1 MNPVVMQLTAR
12 GLTGRKRGL
21 LLVLLP
27 AALLLLAALVRWAS
41 GGDVFQAV
49 GLVDNFGLGT
59 LLPLTCLLIG
69 VGVVGT
75 EIDDGSIV
83 YLLAKPMARRT
94 ILLSK
99 LAVAW
104 GAALVFAVVPL
115 VLACLITAG
124 DPGEI
129 TSAVAVTATLS
140 ALAYTTVFV
149 ALAVASR
156 NAVITGLLY
165 ALVWETILGGYVPGV
180 KNASIR
186 QWALAAGEQVLGRDR
201 ATSLS
206 LASQVS
212 VEAGVGLL
220 AAAVVVAAFI
230 AVRRLQ
236 TIRLTT
242 GQ

>member
-1 MNPVVMQLTAR
+1 MNPVVMQLTIR

-27 AALLLLAALVRWAS
+27 AALLTLAALVRWAS
-41 GGDVFQAV
+41 GGDTFQAV
-49 GLVDNFGLGT
+49 KLVNDFGLGT

-83 YLLAKPMARRT
+83 YLLAKPMPRRT

-104 GAALVFAVVPL
+104 AAALVLAVLPL

-129 TSAVAVTATLS
+129 TGAFAVTATLA

-149 ALAVASR
+149 ALSVASR
-156 NAVITGLLY
+156 SAVIIGLLY

-186 QWALAAGEQVLGRDR
+186 QWALAAGEQVLGYDR
-201 ATSLS
+201 ATRLEV
-206 LASQVS
+206 ASQVS
-212 VEAGVGLL
+212 FGAGLGLL
-220 AAAVVVAAFI
+220 AAVVVAGAVI